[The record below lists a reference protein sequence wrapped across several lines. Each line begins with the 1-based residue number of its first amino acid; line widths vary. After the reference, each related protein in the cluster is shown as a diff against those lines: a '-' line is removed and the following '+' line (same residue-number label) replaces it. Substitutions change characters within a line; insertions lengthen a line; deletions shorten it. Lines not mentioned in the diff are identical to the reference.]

1 MDLDLVAN
9 LQVVG
14 RVGVLAHALAL
25 QKRDHFRDRLLVLL
39 LVRDRHIHAS
49 FALGRF
55 FSHAENERRHR
66 VAALALE
73 CGDVQPIW
81 IAQQEVHLGAKER
94 V

>member
-49 FALGRF
+49 FGRF

-81 IAQQEVHLGAKER
+81 IAQQEVHL
-94 V
+94 